1 MSSGKENPDF
11 SVLKP
16 GKAEFQGFG
25 VSSAFATYIF
35 KNTII
40 ASTILIRL

>member
-1 MSSGKENPDF
+1 MSSGEEKRD
-11 SVLKP
+11 SWVIKP
-16 GKAEFQGFG
+16 EKAEFQGFG

-40 ASTILIRL
+40 KDTILIK